1 MRLLHQLLIA
11 RKYERPDK
19 IGSIYINPAWRQ
31 DNSRS
36 LWEAVTSS
44 PEANAALQ
52 TEIEPDWILVTPPR
66 SGVFLDFDEAGR
78 ELYVLHAD
86 TVLRVIP
93 WTLGGEMP
101 KTLGKRLLVTPDEAH
116 EKHAGLIEIPKTALK
131 RPTTG
136 VIVDVGDECE
146 NPELAEGVRI
156 LYPLYAG
163 TDLEVN
169 GEKRILIEE
178 KQAMMILEEG
188 TEVRT

>member
-11 RKYERPDK
+11 RKYEKPEQ
-19 IGSIYINPAWRQ
+19 IGSIVVNPAWRQ

-36 LWEAVTSS
+36 LWEVHQTS
-44 PEANAALQ
+44 PEANVALS
-52 TEIEPDWILVTPPR
+52 TEIQPDWILITPPR
-66 SGVFLDFDEAGR
+66 SGVFLDYDDEGR
-78 ELYVLHAD
+78 ELYLLHAEM
-86 TVLRVIP
+86 VLRVIP

-101 KTLGKRLLVTPDEAH
+101 KTLGARLLVKPDTPT

-131 RPTTG
+131 RPVTG
-136 VIVDVGDECE
+136 EIVDVGDEVTSE
-146 NPELAEGVRI
+146 ELTPGVRI

-178 KQAMMILEEG
+178 KQAMMILDEG
-188 TEVRT
+188 TEVRS